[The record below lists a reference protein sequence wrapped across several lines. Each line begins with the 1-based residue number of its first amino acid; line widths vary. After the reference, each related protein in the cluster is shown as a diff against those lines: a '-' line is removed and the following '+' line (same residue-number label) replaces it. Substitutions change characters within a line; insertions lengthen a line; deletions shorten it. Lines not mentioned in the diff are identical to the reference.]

1 MDCSLGNFFTL
12 NLANGVDT
20 KLIPTNIN
28 PGETISL
35 LVTQNASSAGS
46 LSYQNIKFQVN
57 AAYTSSVTLS
67 SQDMLTFI
75 SYDTNNLYG
84 AYIKNLA

>member
-12 NLANGVDT
+12 NLAAGVDT
-20 KLIPTNIN
+20 KLIPTNIA

-35 LVTQNASSAGS
+35 LVTQNASSAGT
-46 LSYQNIKFQVN
+46 LSYQNIKYQSN
-57 AAYTSSVTLS
+57 AAYTASLALS

-75 SYDTNNLYG
+75 SYDSSNLYG
-84 AYIKNLA
+84 AYVKNLV